1 MFGRKWRKICSL
13 GVLATQLSLAAAAP
27 ALGEGGAWEG
37 MPAVA
42 DRELA
47 GMRGGYLDREGVRI
61 HFGIEQAVFV
71 DGLLQA
77 VTRLNAEDGLGGL
90 ATSPLTG
97 DSEWLTDAGMQLFRL
112 GQSVKM
118 GSGDLAPTRFLTV
131 VQNSQ
136 DQRVID
142 TLTRIDAV
150 VHGLSALRDNRALH
164 TLQNQI
170 IDSLR

>member
-1 MFGRKWRKICSL
+1 M
-13 GVLATQLSLAAAAP
+13 AQLTLAAASP
-27 ALGEGGAWEG
+27 ALAERAAWEG
-37 MPAVA
+37 MSAVA

-47 GMRGGYLDREGVRI
+47 GMRGGYLDRDGVRI

-71 DGLLQA
+71 DGMLQA
-77 VTRLNAEDGLGGL
+77 VTRLNDENGLVGL
-90 ATSPLTG
+90 AASQPLTG

-112 GQSVKM
+112 GQSTQMV
-118 GSGDLAPTRFLTV
+118 GEYLAPTSFITV
-131 VQNSQ
+131 VQNNQ

-150 VHGLSALRDNRALH
+150 VHGLTALRDNRTLQ
-164 TLQNQI
+164 TLQNQM

>member
-1 MFGRKWRKICSL
+1 M
-13 GVLATQLSLAAAAP
+13 GVLATQLTLAAAAP
-27 ALGEGGAWEG
+27 ALGERDVWEG

-42 DRELA
+42 DQELE
-47 GMRGGYLDREGVRI
+47 GMRGGYFDRDGVRI
-61 HFGIEQAVFV
+61 LFGIEQAVFV
-71 DGLLQA
+71 DGMLQA
-77 VTRLNAEDGLGGL
+77 VTRLNPEDGPGGL

-97 DSEWLTDAGMQLFRL
+97 DSGWLTDAGVQLFRL
-112 GQSVKM
+112 GQPLQLA
-118 GSGDLAPTRFLTV
+118 GDELAPSSFLTV

-150 VHGLSALRDNRALH
+150 VHGLTALRENRALH
-164 TLQNQI
+164 TFQSQM

>member
-1 MFGRKWRKICSL
+1 M
-13 GVLATQLSLAAAAP
+13 GVLATQLTLAAAVP

-47 GMRGGYLDREGVRI
+47 GMRGGYLDRDGVRI
-61 HFGIEQAVFV
+61 QFGIEQAVFV

-77 VTRLNAEDGLGGL
+77 VTRLNTEDGLGGL
-90 ATSPLTG
+90 AAALRLTG
-97 DSEWLTDAGMQLFRL
+97 DSDRLTAAGMELFRL
-112 GQSVKM
+112 RQSAKLA
-118 GSGDLAPTRFLTV
+118 GDDLAPTRFLTV
-131 VQNSQ
+131 IQNSQ

-164 TLQNQI
+164 TLQYQM

>member
-1 MFGRKWRKICSL
+1 M
-13 GVLATQLSLAAAAP
+13 GVLATQLTLAAAAP
-27 ALGEGGAWEG
+27 ALGETDVWEG

-42 DRELA
+42 DQELA
-47 GMRGGYLDREGVRI
+47 GMRGGYLDRDGVRI

-71 DGLLQA
+71 DGMLQA

-90 ATSPLTG
+90 ATSPLLTG
-97 DSEWLTDAGMQLFRL
+97 DSGWLTDAGVQLFRL
-112 GQSVKM
+112 GQPSQLA
-118 GSGDLAPTRFLTV
+118 GDELAPSSFLTV

-150 VHGLSALRDNRALH
+150 VHGLTALRENRALH
-164 TLQNQI
+164 TFQSQM

>member
-1 MFGRKWRKICSL
+1 M
-13 GVLATQLSLAAAAP
+13 GVLATQLTLAAAVP

-47 GMRGGYLDREGVRI
+47 GMRGGYLDRDGVRI

-77 VTRLNAEDGLGGL
+77 LTRLNTEDGLGGL
-90 ATSPLTG
+90 AATLPLTG
-97 DSEWLTDAGMQLFRL
+97 DSGRLTAAGMELFRL

-118 GSGDLAPTRFLTV
+118 GGGDLAPTHFLTV

-150 VHGLSALRDNRALH
+150 VHGLSALRENRALH